1 LKRHAALD
9 GSPDFFVFVVEFVFK
24 FVVSTQAI
32 LARSFTSDPRAMSR
46 LIIVSNR
53 VAPISEGGPAAGG
66 LAVGVYDALKET
78 GGMWFGWSGEVL
90 GSGQPQISVVER
102 GPVTFATV
110 GLVRRDYDQYYR
122 GFSNATLWPVCH
134 YRPDLLQYDRHEFD
148 GYWRVNA
155 WLAQQLVPLLRD
167 DDIIWVHDYHL
178 IPFAQALRAKGV
190 KNRIGFFL
198 HIPFPAAQ
206 VLLAVPPHRA
216 LVEALCSFDLLGFQT
231 APDLRA
237 FCDYIVNEAGGACDA
252 PSSARTPTTIR
263 AFGQTLRAAAYPIG
277 VYPDEIAD
285 LAKAGERDKPV
296 RVMKAT
302 LHARKL
308 IMSVDRLD
316 YSKGLVE
323 RFRAFE
329 RLLEHSPAQR
339 DKVSFLQIAPPTRAD
354 LHAYQEIRLKLEGE
368 SGRINGRFAEL
379 DWTPIRYIHRQYE
392 RPVLAAL
399 FRTAHV
405 GYVTPLRD
413 GMNLVAKEYVSAQ
426 DSENPGVLVLSRFAG
441 AAQELTGALIVN
453 PVDIDGMADALGTAL
468 SMPLAERQAR
478 HRDMMAQL
486 RENNVSVWRDNFMRD
501 LQQKDWEVAAVEGAR
516 AAGASVVG

>member
-1 LKRHAALD
+1 
-9 GSPDFFVFVVEFVFK
+9 
-24 FVVSTQAI
+24 
-32 LARSFTSDPRAMSR
+32 MSR

-78 GGMWFGWSGEVL
+78 GGMWFGWSGDVL
-90 GSGQPQISVVER
+90 ASGQPQIQLEER
-102 GPVTFATV
+102 GPVTFATI

-122 GFSNATLWPVCH
+122 GFSNATLWPAFH
-134 YRPDLLQYDRHEFD
+134 YRADLIQYDRHDFE

-167 DDIIWVHDYHL
+167 DDVIWVHDYHL
-178 IPFAQALRAKGV
+178 IPFAQALRAAGV

-198 HIPFPAAQ
+198 HIPFPASQ
-206 VLLAVPPHRA
+206 VLLAVPPHRQ
-216 LVEALCSFDLLGFQT
+216 LVEAMCSFDLLGFQT
-231 APDLRA
+231 EPDLRA
-237 FCDYIVNEAGGACDA
+237 FCDYVVHEAAGECEHPAEG
-252 PSSARTPTTIR
+252 PSTIR
-263 AFGQTLRAAAYPIG
+263 AFGRTLRASAYPIG
-277 VYPDEIAD
+277 VYPDEIAQ
-285 LAKAGERDKPV
+285 LAKAGARGKPV
-296 RVMKAT
+296 RTMKAT
-302 LHARKL
+302 LHSRKL

-339 DKVSFLQIAPPTRAD
+339 NKVSFLQIAPPTRAD
-354 LHAYQEIRLKLEGE
+354 LHAYQDIRLQLEGE

-392 RPVLAAL
+392 RQVLAAL
-399 FRTAHV
+399 FRESHV

-426 DSENPGVLVLSRFAG
+426 DPDDPGVLVLSRFAG
-441 AAQELTGALIVN
+441 AAQELEGALIVN
-453 PVDIDGMADALGTAL
+453 PIDIDGMAEALATAL
-468 SMPLAERQAR
+468 AMPVAQRRAR
-478 HRDMMAQL
+478 YRDMIAQL
-486 RENNVSVWRDNFMRD
+486 RENNVSVWRDNFLRD
-501 LQQKDWEVAAVEGAR
+501 LKLSGEQRPAAR
-516 AAGASVVG
+516 AKTARKKAA

>member
-1 LKRHAALD
+1 
-9 GSPDFFVFVVEFVFK
+9 
-24 FVVSTQAI
+24 
-32 LARSFTSDPRAMSR
+32 MSR

-78 GGMWFGWSGEVL
+78 GGMWFGWSGDVL
-90 GSGQPQISVVER
+90 ASGQPQIQLEER
-102 GPVTFATV
+102 GPVTFATI

-122 GFSNATLWPVCH
+122 GFSNATLWPAFH
-134 YRPDLLQYDRHEFD
+134 YRADLIQYDRHDFE

-167 DDIIWVHDYHL
+167 DDVIWVHDYHL
-178 IPFAQALRAKGV
+178 IPFAQALRAAGV

-198 HIPFPAAQ
+198 HIPFPASQ
-206 VLLAVPPHRA
+206 VLLAVPPHRQ

-231 APDLRA
+231 EPDLRA
-237 FCDYIVNEAGGACDA
+237 FCDYVVHEAAGECEHPANG
-252 PSSARTPTTIR
+252 PSTIR
-263 AFGQTLRAAAYPIG
+263 AFGRTLHAEAYPIG
-277 VYPDEIAD
+277 VYPDEIAQ
-285 LAKAGERDKPV
+285 LAKAGARGKPV
-296 RVMKAT
+296 RTMKAT
-302 LHARKL
+302 LHGRKL

-329 RLLEHSPAQR
+329 RLLDQVPAMR
-339 DKVSFLQIAPPTRAD
+339 NNVSFVQIAPPTRAD
-354 LHAYQEIRLKLEGE
+354 MHAYQDIRLQLEGE

-392 RPVLAAL
+392 RQVLAAL
-399 FRTAHV
+399 FRESHV

-426 DSENPGVLVLSRFAG
+426 DPDDPGVLVLSRFAG
-441 AAQELTGALIVN
+441 AAQELEGALIVN
-453 PVDIDGMADALGTAL
+453 PIDIDGMAEALATAL
-468 SMPLAERQAR
+468 EMPVAERRAR
-478 HRDMMAQL
+478 YRDMIAQL
-486 RENNVSVWRDNFMRD
+486 RENNVSVWRDNFLRD
-501 LQQKDWEVAAVEGAR
+501 LKLSGEQRPAAR
-516 AAGASVVG
+516 AKTARKKATVE